1 MNRIELFGDKGSM
14 RIDNLGEL
22 YIATAGETEWKRV
35 EVNESI
41 AGSPNDNGFAR
52 GFRYIAPKIVEAIR
66 EGKNTVDNA
75 ATFDDGVRVQRV
87 LDAARESNLT
97 GRAIILGAN
106 ANAADF
112 AD

>member
-1 MNRIELFGDKGSM
+1 M

-22 YIATAGETEWKRV
+22 YIATSGESEWKRIEV
-35 EVNESI
+35 EEPI
-41 AGSPNDNGFAR
+41 AGSANDNGFAR
-52 GFRYIAPKIVEAIR
+52 GFKYIAPKIVEAIR
-66 EGKNTVDNA
+66 EGKSLVDNA
-75 ATFDDGVRVQRV
+75 ATFDDGVRVQHL
-87 LDAARESNLT
+87 LDAARESNAT